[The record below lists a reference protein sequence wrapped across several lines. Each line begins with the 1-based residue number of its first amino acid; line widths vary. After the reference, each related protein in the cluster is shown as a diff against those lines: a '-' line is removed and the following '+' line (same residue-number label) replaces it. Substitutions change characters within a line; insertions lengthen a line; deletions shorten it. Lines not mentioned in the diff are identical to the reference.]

1 MRLLIL
7 LTMLLAGNL
16 AYSQGTTTAE
26 YYQYQRDQQFK
37 SYMENVSSKG
47 MASPANTNFNYTLDK
62 KAFQEMAEL
71 WDRRAGR
78 KTAAQIEAE
87 RAEARKKF
95 KAQEEKDRE
104 NNLQRQKL
112 LLKANARKAWANKV
126 TYRYVEYFN
135 KVGLES
141 PDVPMMAL
149 NCVQEVMVNGQPDIE
164 EVYHERSEMAAKA
177 FQQFKRKEQTAGFE
191 ELVGLVAEFDMAGYT
206 AIKSLEK
213 LKKRFP
219 EKAQAID
226 ILMPFHGT
234 TFWQT
239 LGRQSISFNSTMA
252 SSFTFAGEDE
262 RKEMNTY
269 LVKWLKTTPAIISV
283 FKSDKE
289 AIDKLVSY
297 AIDKKEKTI
306 LSALMVSAALYEPEM
321 VKWINVPTERLTD
334 PALKKFLTMEDLETI
349 RKFHGI
355 TGFEAVQMVNDRKFI
370 EAIGKNRYGD
380 GYENS
385 DEFWY
390 DRSVDYLKWYADAG
404 DARALNVY
412 ALFTLLGK
420 TADKKDAAYAMLKKA
435 MDGGA
440 LSSRSLLQ
448 EPSVH
453 RKLGIKDWWRYLREL
468 EFTYI
473 APYIIKE
480 YMSDKTKPASE
491 QKMKIEFPGK
501 PDKTI
506 YYFGQIKNG
515 MANGKG
521 YGLMLDGFIYAG
533 DWVNNQFH
541 GYGSLVGENW
551 KDNYTGFFKN
561 GKKNGYDQKKGDG
574 HYEDDKKYWAKQY
587 KKLEFT
593 DPISGYTVKYNG
605 QIENGKANGYGN
617 AEIYDGNWSTAS
629 YQGFW
634 KDNLMH
640 GFAYLKKFSP
650 DSEYKGEFYKGK
662 FIQKRDATDSDS
674 ILLFRQI
681 ITGQRVAKPASSP
694 NFDNWKSASENF
706 EWLAL
711 ESPVD
716 DDNCHRKLKNGD
728 LVFNCKSNNYTW
740 GITPLTGQQISDY
753 TYEAEYIVRNTGMQG
768 ECGLLIDI
776 NENIGRYTTKLFFLI
791 KPGMQTFYLGTYNSN
806 TQKWTSFTSPNANDG
821 WVNATAIKTFSENRE
836 AKNKLTLKKT
846 GNDIALYANDKL
858 LYTHK
863 ITDATSY
870 LHRFAGVGI
879 IQAGKAWGYMPAIS
893 FKTSGN

>member
-1 MRLLIL
+1 MRLLFLLTIL
-7 LTMLLAGNL
+7 LTGKMAFG
-16 AYSQGTTTAE
+16 QGTTTAE
-26 YYQYQRDQQFK
+26 YYQYQRDQEFK
-37 SYMENVSSKG
+37 KYMENVSSKG
-47 MASPANTNFNYTLDK
+47 MASPANSNFDYSIDK
-62 KAFQEMAEL
+62 KALQEMAEM

-87 RAEARKKF
+87 RAEAKK
-95 KAQEEKDRE
+95 KRMAQEEKDWE
-104 NNLQRQKL
+104 NSLQRQQL
-112 LLKANARKAWANKV
+112 ALKADARKAWANQV

-149 NCVQEVMVNGQPDIE
+149 NWVQEVMVNGQPDIE

-177 FQQFKRKEQTAGFE
+177 FQQFKRREQTAGFE
-191 ELVGLVAEFDMAGYT
+191 ELVGLVADFDMAGYT

-213 LKKRFP
+213 LKIRFP

-252 SSFTFAGEDE
+252 SSFTFASEE
-262 RKEMNTY
+262 QRKEMNTY
-269 LVKWLKTTPAIISV
+269 LVNWLKTTPGIISV

-289 AIDKLVSY
+289 AIDNLVSY
-297 AIDKKEKTI
+297 AIDKKDKTI
-306 LSALMVSAALYEPEM
+306 LRALMVSAALYEPEII
-321 VKWINVPTERLTD
+321 KWINVPTERLTD
-334 PALKKFLTMEDLETI
+334 PDITKFLTMEDLETI

-370 EAIGKNRYGD
+370 EAIGKNRYGE
-380 GYENS
+380 GYDDS

-390 DRSVDYLKWYADAG
+390 DRSVDYLKWFADAG
-404 DARALNVY
+404 DLRALNVY

-420 TADKKDAAYAMLKKA
+420 TADKKDAAYTMFKKA
-435 MDGGA
+435 MDGGV
-440 LSSRSLLQ
+440 LYPRSLLK
-448 EPSVH
+448 EPSVN
-453 RKLGIKDWWRYLREL
+453 RKLGINDWGRYLREL
-468 EFTYI
+468 EFTYVE
-473 APYIIKE
+473 PWIIKE
-480 YMSDKTKPASE
+480 YMSDKTKPLSE
-491 QKMKIEFPGK
+491 QKMKIEFAGK

-506 YYFGQIKNG
+506 YYFGQIKDG

-521 YGLMLDGFIYAG
+521 YGLMLDGFTYAG

-541 GYGSLVGENW
+541 GYGTLDGGEKWEANF
-551 KDNYTGFFKN
+551 TGFFKN

-574 HYEDDKKYWAKQY
+574 HYEDDKKHWAKQY

-593 DPISGYTVKYNG
+593 DPISGYRVKYNG

-634 KDNLMH
+634 KDNIMH
-640 GFAYLKKFSP
+640 GFAYLKKIIP
-650 DSEYKGEFYKGK
+650 GSEYKGEFYKGK
-662 FIQKRDATDSDS
+662 FIQKRDVIDNDS
-674 ILLFRQI
+674 ILLLRQV
-681 ITGQRVAKPASSP
+681 ITGQRVAKTASSP
-694 NFDNWKSASENF
+694 NFDKWKSASENF

-716 DDNCHRKLKNGD
+716 DENCHRYLKNGV
-728 LVFNCKSNNYTW
+728 LVFNCKSNNYHW
-740 GITPLTGQQISDY
+740 GITPLTGQQFSDY
-753 TYEAEYIVRNTGMQG
+753 TYEAEYVVRDTGMQG

-776 NENIGRYTTKLFFLI
+776 NENNGGSTTKLIFLI
-791 KPGMQTFYLGTYNSN
+791 KPGAQSFYLGTYNPD
-806 TQKWTSFTSPNANDG
+806 TYKWTSFTSPNANGG

-836 AKNKLTLKKT
+836 ANNKLTLKKT
-846 GNDIALYANDKL
+846 GNNIALYANDML
-858 LYTHK
+858 LYTLK

-879 IQAGKAWGYMPAIS
+879 IQAGKAAGYMPAIR
-893 FKTSGN
+893 FSGE